1 MRRYQTEF
9 DLRDWAFQSSA
20 LPTELPSRT
29 IENKELSKFF
39 QIQQPVSLFYF
50 CPMKRNETHRVADA
64 SKPPRNRKGAFD
76 QVFDEDEKRV
86 HGLWIGDGLR
96 PARVRCSPTHISRS
110 QLQNG
115 KTIPQPGGARQELTG
130 IAKDTSNPTQP
141 CGVNTRLREF
151 LDMDLPAIADASLLR
166 SIKKFLDQPEA
177 ARIFHLDTQPQTS

>member
-1 MRRYQTEF
+1 MNRRHK
-9 DLRDWAFQSSA
+9 DFQSSA
-20 LPTELPSRT
+20 LPTELPSQP
-29 IENKELSKFF
+29 IENKELVWFF
-39 QIQQPVSLFYF
+39 PNSTLLCLFYF

-76 QVFDEDEKRV
+76 QVFDEDQKRV

-130 IAKDTSNPTQP
+130 IAKDTPNPTQP
-141 CGVNTRLREF
+141 CGVNTRLRES
-151 LDMDLPAIADASLLR
+151 LDMDRPAIADASLLR
-166 SIKKFLDQPEA
+166 SIKKVLDQPEA
-177 ARIFHLDTQPQTS
+177 ARMFHLGTQPQTS